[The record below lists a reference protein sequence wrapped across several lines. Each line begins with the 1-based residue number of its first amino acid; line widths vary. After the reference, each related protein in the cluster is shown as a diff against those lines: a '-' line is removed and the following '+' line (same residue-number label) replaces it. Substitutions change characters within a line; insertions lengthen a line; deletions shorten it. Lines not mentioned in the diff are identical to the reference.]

1 MREPIMTCSSHPS
14 SIVDRPLNVVNLGLD
29 SFSEA
34 LAATRVPVEN
44 CAWQPPA
51 EGDAE
56 LGWKLAELLNNPD
69 VDAANEIALSRFME
83 ANPILVGVGVAR
95 QTIPG
100 FEDRLLLHAG
110 PPIEWERM
118 CGTQQGAVIGA
129 IIYEGWASTPEEAQ
143 AMVTAG
149 KVHLA
154 PCHHY
159 NALAPMAGLISP
171 SMPVWIVEN
180 TTHGNRTYCNFSEG
194 TGKVLR
200 FGAYTEETL
209 NRLRFMADVLAPVIA
224 SGIANLPEPLELKNI
239 MAMALHMGD
248 EIHNRNL
255 AATTLFFRKLAPAA
269 VRGIATAPVNSP
281 AANAQCVADALAFI
295 SATDHF
301 FLNLTM
307 PACKAM
313 LDAATGVP
321 KSSMVTTMARN
332 GVEFGIRIS
341 GLPDKWF
348 VAQSPYVNGLYFP
361 GFGPEDAGRDL
372 GDSAITE
379 TAGVGGFAMAS
390 APATIQF
397 VGGSVADA
405 IRNSRVMRRSCLT
418 TNPAFSLPALD
429 FAGTAIGID
438 CRKVVDTGILPA
450 INTGIPHKKASIGQ
464 IGAGRTHA
472 PLECFIKAVAA
483 LYDAI

>member
-1 MREPIMTCSSHPS
+1 MTCNTQPS
-14 SIVDRPLNVVNLGLD
+14 SIVTRPLNVINLGVD
-29 SFSEA
+29 SFA
-34 LAATRVPVEN
+34 DPLASAQIPVEN
-44 CAWQPPA
+44 CVWQPPA

-56 LGWKLAELLNNPD
+56 LGWNLAELLNNPEI
-69 VDAANEIALSRFME
+69 DAANEVALSRFME
-83 ANPILVGVGVAR
+83 ANPVLVGVGTAG

-100 FEDRLLLHAG
+100 FEGRMLLHAG
-110 PPIEWERM
+110 PPIAWERM
-118 CGTQQGAVIGA
+118 CGTQQGGVIGA
-129 IIYEGWASTPEEAQ
+129 IIYEGWAETPEEARI
-143 AMVTAG
+143 MVEEG
-149 KVHLA
+149 KVRLA

-159 NALAPMAGLISP
+159 NSVGPMAGVTSP

-180 TTHGNRTYCNFSEG
+180 ATHGNRTYCNFNEG

-200 FGAYTEETL
+200 FGSYNDETL
-209 NRLRFMADVLAPVIA
+209 NRLRFMADILAPVIA

-255 AATTLFFRKLAPAA
+255 AATTLFFRQLAPAA
-269 VRGIATAPVNSP
+269 VRGMANAPTDSP
-281 AANAQCVADALAFI
+281 AAKSESVAAALAFI

-313 LDAATGVP
+313 LDAAARVP
-321 KSSMVTTMARN
+321 KSSLVTTMARN

-341 GLPDKWF
+341 GLPDQWF
-348 VAQSPYVNGLYFP
+348 TAPSPYVDGLYFP

-397 VGGSVADA
+397 VGGTVVDA
-405 IRNSRVMRRSCLT
+405 IKNSRVMRRICLT

-429 FAGTAIGID
+429 FAGTATGID

-450 INTGIPHKKASIGQ
+450 INTGIPHKEASIGQ

-472 PLECFIKAVAA
+472 PLACFTKAVAA
-483 LYDAI
+483 LYDTVKS

>member
-1 MREPIMTCSSHPS
+1 MTCSTQSS
-14 SIVDRPLNVVNLGLD
+14 SIVTRPLNVINLGLN
-29 SFSEA
+29 SFADA
-34 LAATRVPVEN
+34 LAFARVPVVN

-51 EGDAE
+51 EGNAE
-56 LGWKLAELLNNPD
+56 LGWKLAELLNNPE
-69 VDAANEIALSRFME
+69 VDAANEVALSRFMS
-83 ANPILVGVGVAR
+83 ANPVLAGVGLAG
-95 QTIPG
+95 QIIPG
-100 FEDRLLLHAG
+100 FEDRMLLHAG
-110 PPIEWERM
+110 PPITWERM

-129 IIYEGWASTPEEAQ
+129 ILYEGWAKNPEDALT
-143 AMVTAG
+143 MVEAG
-149 KVHLA
+149 KVRLA

-159 NALAPMAGLISP
+159 SSVGPMAGVTSP

-180 TTHGNRTYCNFSEG
+180 TTHGNRTYCNFNEG

-209 NRLRFMADVLAPVIA
+209 ERLRFMSEVLTPVIA
-224 SGIANLPEPLELKNI
+224 SALADLPEPIELKTI

-255 AATTLFFRKLAPAA
+255 AASTLLFRKLAPAA
-269 VRGIATAPVNSP
+269 LRGMARAPANSP
-281 AANAQCVADALAFI
+281 AAKAESVAEALAFL
-295 SATDHF
+295 SRTDHF

-313 LDAATGVP
+313 LDAAAGVP
-321 KSSMVTTMARN
+321 KSSLVTAMARN

-341 GLPDKWF
+341 GLPDQWF
-348 VAQSPYVNGLYFP
+348 VAESPYVNGLYFP

-379 TAGVGGFAMAS
+379 AAGVGGFAMAS

-397 VGGSVADA
+397 VGGTVADA
-405 IRNSRVMRRSCLT
+405 IKNSRLMRRICLT
-418 TNPAFSLPALD
+418 TNPAFSLPALN
-429 FAGTAIGID
+429 FAGTATGID
-438 CRKVVDTGILPA
+438 CRKVVDTGIVPA
-450 INTGIPHKKASIGQ
+450 INTGIPHKQASIGQ

-483 LYDAI
+483 LYDTV